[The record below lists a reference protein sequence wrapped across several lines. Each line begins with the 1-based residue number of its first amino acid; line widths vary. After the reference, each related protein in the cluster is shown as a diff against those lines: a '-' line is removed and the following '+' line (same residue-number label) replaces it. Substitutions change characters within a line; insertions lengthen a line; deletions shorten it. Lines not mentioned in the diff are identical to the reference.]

1 MVERKEC
8 ERLGLRV
15 KRGKT
20 VKIMT
25 PRCTPLQLSH
35 FFSLFL
41 NLDNIGIQNT
51 LTHQLIPTTPDMEL
65 VPFSAPKLRG

>member
-15 KRGKT
+15 EKRGKT

-25 PRCTPLQLSH
+25 ISVIH
-35 FFSLFL
+35 ASY
-41 NLDNIGIQNT
+41 
-51 LTHQLIPTTPDMEL
+51 PTY
-65 VPFSAPKLRG
+65 